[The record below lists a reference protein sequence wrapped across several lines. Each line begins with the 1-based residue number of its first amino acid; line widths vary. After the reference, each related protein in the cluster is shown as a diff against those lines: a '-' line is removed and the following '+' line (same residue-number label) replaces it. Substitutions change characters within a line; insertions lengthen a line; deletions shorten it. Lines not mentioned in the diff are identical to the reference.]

1 MEEEVSGLKGKIKN
15 LDSVVMARE
24 KEAKM
29 ADAIAEATKKQSED
43 LLEYDCLQ
51 EDNQNVLIAGRTN
64 ETASYMLLCAV
75 MLGIQFSV
83 IL

>member
-29 ADAIAEATKKQSED
+29 AEAIAEATKKQSED

-51 EDNQNVLIAGRTN
+51 EDNQNVRNQLQSTGRRSSLFDSRKN
-64 ETASYMLLCAV
+64 K
-75 MLGIQFSV
+75 
-83 IL
+83 